1 MSLWARVSAEC
12 KWAWVV
18 LHWRLRTFDGRV
30 IFVDEMALDELNGQ
44 TTLSD
49 TTTSNYHKL
58 VFPEE
63 LR

>member
-1 MSLWARVSAEC
+1 MLRQ
-12 KWAWVV
+12 
-18 LHWRLRTFDGRV
+18 LRTFDGRIV
-30 IFVDEMALDELNGQ
+30 FVDEMALDELDGQ

-49 TTTSNYHKL
+49 STTTDYHEL